1 MFRRIY
7 TLLYISIIITT
18 MTTKILILIITAFI
32 IAWGLCRSKQMDEIN
47 IRKTD
52 RWFLISSLIIC
63 VAMTCLGWVMHLG
76 ANLWFLLLPAIS
88 ISLMCIY
95 TGRTVK
101 QEPDNAFTIIEKW
114 ILVLLVIFLCSGLVD
129 KLDYMSGI
137 RRLTNFYMASM
148 FYKMLGG
155 WILAE
160 LVFCRKFPVALVK
173 AFFLIVFAVNVVRL
187 IDVLWFH
194 SIYRDGTYPMIQ
206 IAISLVVLIYMYCR
220 YPSDKKLRNKI
231 VRS

>member
-1 MFRRIY
+1 MAIKIV
-7 TLLYISIIITT
+7 LLF
-18 MTTKILILIITAFI
+18 ITALF
-32 IAWGLCRSKQMDEIN
+32 IAWGLCRSKQTDELKT
-47 IRKTD
+47 RKTD
-52 RWFLISSLIIC
+52 RWFLISSLIISI
-63 VAMTCLGWVMHLG
+63 AMTCLGWVMHLR
-76 ANLWFLLLPAIS
+76 ANLLFLLLPAIS
-88 ISLMCIY
+88 ISMMCIY
-95 TGRTVK
+95 TGRTVN

-173 AFFLIVFAVNVVRL
+173 AFFLIVFAVNMVRL

-206 IAISLVVLIYMYCR
+206 IAISHVVLCASPFCDI
-220 YPSDKKLRNKI
+220 
-231 VRS
+231 

>member
-1 MFRRIY
+1 
-7 TLLYISIIITT
+7 
-18 MTTKILILIITAFI
+18 MTSKHIILIITILFI
-32 IAWGLCRSKQMDEIN
+32 VWGLCKSKQIDQIKLKK
-47 IRKTD
+47 ID
-52 RWFLISSLIIC
+52 RLFTIFSVVIC
-63 VAMTCLGWVMHLG
+63 VVLTILGTCIHLTDH
-76 ANLWFLLLPAIS
+76 LWFLLLPTIAIS
-88 ISLMCIY
+88 SMCIY
-95 TGRTVK
+95 AGTKKNHESV
-101 QEPDNAFTIIEKW
+101 QVFSIVEKV
-114 ILVLLVIFLCSGLVD
+114 ILVAVVVLLCCGIVECSYLFPL
-129 KLDYMSGI
+129 KRFTYFF
-137 RRLTNFYMASM
+137 TASM